1 MSFPEPLGLGRET
14 TQSFVHFEPGRKFGL
29 PDTTLDD
36 DFPRTVPLEAFGA
49 GLLLKAAPLKT
60 QYPASDPPA
69 NTDHNTVFTH
79 APYFSRPEFV
89 RSQNVSGH
97 TTITYTPTITITAS
111 SPTSTAMTPAEKL
124 SNTSMLQCWSVSP
137 LTCGPFT
144 RCLWTSGD
152 MVLQTEIS
160 RLPIPGLPTWR
171 IGLPLRRSKLLSTVH
186 SGRSLKLRPKESG
199 PPRTRKKISTKFRRR
214 FSKSCCCDDEKN

>member
-79 APYFSRPEFV
+79 APYFPD
-89 RSQNVSGH
+89 QNS
-97 TTITYTPTITITAS
+97 
-111 SPTSTAMTPAEKL
+111 
-124 SNTSMLQCWSVSP
+124 
-137 LTCGPFT
+137 
-144 RCLWTSGD
+144 
-152 MVLQTEIS
+152 
-160 RLPIPGLPTWR
+160 
-171 IGLPLRRSKLLSTVH
+171 
-186 SGRSLKLRPKESG
+186 SG
-199 PPRTRKKISTKFRRR
+199 PKTSAAIPR
-214 FSKSCCCDDEKN
+214 